1 MKNQIIRLD
10 EENRKVFGFNDE
22 QLIFSSKG
30 HKTFES
36 LESAAVKPGLLET
49 LKTIDIDAVKAIEY
63 NESEEGF
70 TIIHDKKGKNKK
82 EGVGIKNSELREGLV
97 KELASLKG
105 FNPAVVEEKKIK
117 PLLFNLFWIVLV
129 GGFTVIARGMAIDAQ
144 NGEHYVATGR
154 KRGIAQLI
162 TDTIESIGPLW
173 VTIIGVVC
181 LLYTIYNAYKRYNNP
196 SQEIKYS

>member
-10 EENRKVFGFNDE
+10 EQNRKVFGFNDN

-30 HKTFES
+30 HNTFES

-49 LKTIDIDAVKAIEY
+49 LKTIDVEAVRGIEY
-63 NESEEGF
+63 IESEEGL
-70 TIIHDKKGKNKK
+70 TIIYDKKGKRKK
-82 EGVGIKNSELREGLV
+82 EGIGINNSNVREGLV
-97 KELASLKG
+97 KELALLKG
-105 FNPAVVEEKKIK
+105 FNPTILEENKVK
-117 PLLFNLFWIVLV
+117 PLLLNLFWVVLI

-144 NGEHYVATGR
+144 NGEHYIATGR
-154 KRGIAQLI
+154 RRGIAQLV

-181 LLYTIYNAYKRYNNP
+181 LLYAMFNAYKRYNNP